1 MRKLLFV
8 ALSNLLGVTL
18 SYGQCSQTSCPSIS
32 LSSTS
37 TSCYNAS
44 TGTASVSVS
53 TLNPYTI
60 TWQGGSNAPTIS
72 NLAAGTYTVSVQDNC
87 TGCVVTGAVVVNS
100 PNPLQITSS
109 TITDVS
115 CFNGSDGQ
123 VQIVVAGGTPGP
135 GYTFD
140 WSNDGTSDFDD
151 LQSPFLTAGT
161 HTVVVKDNNGCTTQQ
176 SYFVD
181 EPSSP
186 VTISYTVTDAACNAT
201 PTGSIDVSMNGTGTP
216 PYTYDWT
223 SLASTNEDQSG
234 LYQGTY
240 PLEVTDYNGCLATAS
255 ITVSEPLA
263 PLATDMLL
271 TPNVDVSCFGYSDGQ
286 VSTDVTGGTPPYSY
300 SWSNSTM
307 VFASDSPVL
316 SNIPSDIYT
325 VVVTDANGCQTT
337 DNTPINTP
345 TPLVI
350 NSSTVQNVE
359 CYGEATGEITV
370 NPLGGTPTYTYVWLN
385 SSGATLSYTG
395 NVASGLVADEYTVII
410 TDDNGCQIIE
420 SYTVTQPGSPVSI
433 ILNGVTDVLCYG
445 ENTGEINIAVTG
457 GTPGYLYNWVN
468 ASGTTVATTED
479 LSGQPFGTY
488 TITVSDFYGCDSTIS
503 YYISQPSDTLIATH
517 IMTPVVCFGES
528 NGSINV
534 TTTGGTS
541 PYSYAWTNSTY
552 QLSTDV
558 EDLINFPSDTYYM
571 VITDINGCQ
580 YLDTFFISEP
590 PLLTGSTIG
599 VDILCKYDAT
609 GEIDL
614 TLQGGVTP
622 YLYQWT
628 NSGGTLVGTT
638 EDLTNL
644 VADTYD
650 LLATDANG
658 CTFETSVTLTEPDDT
673 LGFVV
678 AAYPVVCHGDATG
691 YIELEATGGTPLY
704 SVLWSSADTTMDISG
719 LTAGWY
725 EFLITDDHG
734 CQIGDSVEVTQP
746 DLLLT
751 NEVVTDVSCYGYYD
765 GVIDISPSG
774 GNPPY
779 SYTWYN
785 SDYALSAQTQDL
797 VNFPADTYQLELTDS
812 LGCFTEIFVDLP
824 EPEPIV
830 IEAETID
837 VTCAGGSDGSIDVT
851 VTGGNPAYT
860 YLWSNGATTEDLINI
875 PIDTYTIWV
884 TDTKNCQDSLTIEI
898 FEPDPIVID
907 FVVEEVSCADQ
918 YDGYALAS
926 PYGGTGDFTYLWS
939 NGVTTDYIDSV
950 YGGTYSVT
958 VTDIVGCEMTDS
970 TFIPTNPQS
979 CIDPPNAF
987 TPNGDLYNDTWF
999 LENSYLY
1006 PDISVKI
1013 FNRWGNLLYEQNNV
1027 YEPWDGIY
1035 NGQPVPSATYYYIIN
1050 LNNYHEPYKG
1060 IVTIVR

>member
-1 MRKLLFV
+1 MRKFYFLII
-8 ALSNLLGVTL
+8 STLLGSFVVK
-18 SYGQCSQTSCPSIS
+18 GQTSCPTFSFTNI
-32 LSSTS
+32 TPV
-37 TSCYNAS
+37 SCYNYSNGSA
-44 TGTASVSVS
+44 TITN
-53 TLNPYTI
+53 LNPSNSII
-60 TWQGGSNAPTIS
+60 TWQTGQNTATIS
-72 NLAAGTYTVSVQDNC
+72 NLSAGTYTVSVQHPTN
-87 TGCVVTGAVVVNS
+87 GCISTGAVVINS
-100 PNPLQITSS
+100 PNPLAITSS
-109 TITDVS
+109 NVTDVS
-115 CFNGSDGQ
+115 CFGGANGQIQ
-123 VQIVVAGGTPGP
+123 VQVSGGTPTYSYNFGTGGQASSTSP
-135 GYTFD
+135 GLPT
-140 WSNDGTSDFDD
+140 
-151 LQSPFLTAGT
+151 GT
-161 HTVVVKDNNGCTTQQ
+161 HTVTVTDSKGCSTQQ
-176 SYFVD
+176 SFFLD
-181 EPSSP
+181 QPQ
-186 VTISYTVTDAACNAT
+186 TALDISYQATDAACFNS

-216 PYTYDWT
+216 PYSYSWT
-223 SLASTNEDQSG
+223 TGAGTGLIANAEDQSN
-234 LYQGTY
+234 LTAATY
-240 PLEVTDYNGCLATAS
+240 NLTVTDYNGCTNAESIIIGQPTA
-255 ITVSEPLA
+255 LN
-263 PLATDMLL
+263 LDMNNI
-271 TPNVDVSCFGYSDGQ
+271 PNIDVSCFGYSDGQ
-286 VSTDVTGGTPPYSY
+286 VSTTATGGTQPYSY

-307 VFASDSPVL
+307 VFAANSAVL
-316 SNIPSDIYT
+316 NNIPSDVYD
-325 VVVTDANGCQTT
+325 VVVTDDNGCQVTGSALV
-337 DNTPINTP
+337 DTP
-345 TPLVI
+345 TPLII

-359 CYGEATGEITV
+359 CYGESTGSVTV
-370 NPLGGTPTYTYVWLN
+370 NPLGGTAPYSYVWLN
-385 SSGATLSYTG
+385 SSGSTVSTGTNTINTLF
-395 NVASGLVADEYTVII
+395 ADDYTVIV
-410 TDDNGCQIIE
+410 TDSKGCQITQTY
-420 SYTVTQPGSPVSI
+420 SVTQPSSPVSI

-445 ENTGEINIAVTG
+445 EFTGEVNIAVTG
-457 GTPGYLYNWVN
+457 GTPGYLYNWVD
-468 ASGTTVATTED
+468 AGGSTVATTED
-479 LSGQPFGTY
+479 LTNQPYGNY
-488 TITVSDFYGCDSTIS
+488 TITVSDIYGCDSTAS
-503 YYISQPSDTLIATH
+503 FYIAQPADTLFATH
-517 IMTPVVCFGES
+517 VMTPVVCYGES
-528 NGSINV
+528 NGSIDV

-541 PYSYAWTNSTY
+541 PYSYEWTNSTY
-552 QLSTDV
+552 QLSTNV
-558 EDLINFPSDTYYM
+558 EDLNNFPSDTYYM
-571 VITDINGCQ
+571 VITDLHGCQ
-580 YLDTFFISEP
+580 FLDTFFISEP
-590 PLLTGSTIG
+590 PLLTGTTVG

-614 TLQGGVTP
+614 TIQGGVTP

-628 NSGGTLVGTT
+628 NSSGTLVGTT
-638 EDLTNL
+638 QDLVNL

-658 CTFETSVTLTEPDDT
+658 CTFETSVTLVEPDDT
-673 LGFVV
+673 LGFIVE
-678 AAYPVVCHGDATG
+678 AFPVICHGDATG

-704 SVLWSSADTTMDISG
+704 SVLWSSADTIMNISD

-746 DLLLT
+746 DLLLA
-751 NEVVTDVSCYGYYD
+751 NEVVTDVTCHGYYD
-765 GVIDISPSG
+765 GIIDINPSG

-824 EPEPIV
+824 EPDPIV

-860 YLWSNGATTEDLINI
+860 YLWSNGATTEDLVNI
-875 PIDTYTIWV
+875 PIDIYTIWV

-1013 FNRWGNLLYEQNNV
+1013 FNRWGNLLYEQKNV
-1027 YEPWDGIY
+1027 YQPWDGIY

-1060 IVTIVR
+1060 FITIVR